1 MFREY
6 SISTIQIQKNPTS
19 AAPILPMCSLY
30 TISSISYV
38 LSEDRLTCPLPVRI
52 PPLISMSSHTIS
64 PTLVQSEYLVLC
76 SCSQYRISPAHVLSV
91 HYIPNYFQSEYH
103 LYYQYLVSYLH
114 ICVNFTLN
122 DHEKDC
128 MLPSFNI
135 TSFSM
140 EVLCYI
146 CPYQNNVIY

>member
-114 ICVNFTLN
+114 ICVNLTVNYHDKNVCWHL
-122 DHEKDC
+122 
-128 MLPSFNI
+128 LTVS
-135 TSFSM
+135 SM
-140 EVLCYI
+140 EVLCYL
-146 CPYQNNVIY
+146 